1 MPVSPLMDTMV
12 KFLSSLLALAS
23 LALLVACQP
32 ASSDSSTPDKPAAKS
47 ADSNPMTPAE
57 VGAATEDGWAG
68 IYESEDPQV
77 LKDDQGREIKMSPG
91 FADQL
96 GGIRLELRADM
107 TFEFSLFGN
116 VSTGKWER
124 PDPTTV
130 KLTAGGV
137 TYLISRNQSAGTILM
152 ASEGKTDTPLR
163 LKKKT
168 EDAP

>member
-1 MPVSPLMDTMV
+1 
-12 KFLSSLLALAS
+12 
-23 LALLVACQP
+23 
-32 ASSDSSTPDKPAAKS
+32 
-47 ADSNPMTPAE
+47 
-57 VGAATEDGWAG
+57 
-68 IYESEDPQV
+68 
-77 LKDDQGREIKMSPG
+77 
-91 FADQL
+91 
-96 GGIRLELRADM
+96 LELRADM

-116 VSTGKWER
+116 VSKGKWER

-152 ASEGKTDTPLR
+152 ASEGKKDTPLR

>member
-1 MPVSPLMDTMV
+1 
-12 KFLSSLLALAS
+12 
-23 LALLVACQP
+23 
-32 ASSDSSTPDKPAAKS
+32 
-47 ADSNPMTPAE
+47 
-57 VGAATEDGWAG
+57 
-68 IYESEDPQV
+68 
-77 LKDDQGREIKMSPG
+77 
-91 FADQL
+91 
-96 GGIRLELRADM
+96 M

-130 KLTAGGV
+130 KLTDGGV

-152 ASEGKTDTPLR
+152 ASEGKKDTPLR

>member
-1 MPVSPLMDTMV
+1 MVTMV

-32 ASSDSSTPDKPAAKS
+32 AASDSSSPDKPA
-47 ADSNPMTPAE
+47 DSKPMTPAD
-57 VGAATEDGWAG
+57 VGAATEDGWTG

-130 KLTAGGV
+130 KLTDGGV

-152 ASEGKTDTPLR
+152 ASEGKKDTPLR